1 MDDRQPTPT
10 GEIIAGSFHP
20 KRKKK
25 DEKTRFYDVFFDAP
39 EHFLNNIPEKPFLL
53 LLGDPVHHS
62 LSPAMH
68 NAALHDAGRDWEY
81 HALRIST
88 TQLPQL
94 QSIFALPGF
103 RGANVTV
110 PHKVDILPFC
120 DVLDETAREIGAVNT
135 IVPDAGKRTGF
146 NTDLPGFLDGLQR
159 AGVSKVSKVAVL
171 GTGGTSRMVVSAFKR
186 QQPEPEIR
194 VFSRQPSGNSFD
206 YATLPAFL
214 QTADVLVN
222 CTPKG
227 MWPNVDETPVDLA
240 ALPFSLKH
248 LTVYDLIYRPLQ
260 TRLLYDAAAK
270 NARTISGLEMF
281 IGQGARAFSMW
292 TGLPF
297 GYEAARERLLKIL
310 S

>member
-1 MDDRQPTPT
+1 M
-10 GEIIAGSFHP
+10 
-20 KRKKK
+20 
-25 DEKTRFYDVFFDAP
+25 FFDAP

-68 NAALHDAGRDWEY
+68 NAALRDAGCDWEY
-81 HALRIST
+81 HALRITT

-103 RGANVTV
+103 RGANITV
-110 PHKVDILPFC
+110 PHKIDILPFC
-120 DVLDETAREIGAVNT
+120 DALDETAREIGAVNT
-135 IVPDAGKRTGF
+135 IVLNAGKRTGF

-159 AGVSKVSKVAVL
+159 AGVSKVSNVAVL

-186 QQPEPEIR
+186 QHPDSEIR
-194 VFSRQPSGNSFD
+194 VFSRKPTGSCFD

-227 MWPNVDETPVDLA
+227 MWPDVDEAPVDLA
-240 ALPFSLKH
+240 ALPFSLEH

-260 TRLLYDAAAK
+260 TRLLRDAAAK

-281 IGQGARAFSMW
+281 ISQGARAFSMW

-297 GYEAARERLLKIL
+297 DYETARERLLEML